1 MQTESELKKHEFRII
16 YIIAE
21 KNCTI
26 SGGGIF
32 GETFIMWEL
41 CPLRR
46 RDLWKRRDDTEG
58 GTDSVHSSM
67 HHNNISQGDSDFG
80 RADLDQP
87 LLYHWWKRYK

>member
-26 SGGGIF
+26 FGGGIF

-41 CPLRR
+41 CPLASGPVKAQGRR
-46 RDLWKRRDDTEG
+46 G
-58 GTDSVHSSM
+58 GWDRLGAQQHA
-67 HHNNISQGDSDFG
+67 SQQHIAG
-80 RADLDQP
+80 RL
-87 LLYHWWKRYK
+87 

>member
-26 SGGGIF
+26 FGGGIF

-46 RDLWKRRDDTEG
+46 RDL
-58 GTDSVHSSM
+58 
-67 HHNNISQGDSDFG
+67 
-80 RADLDQP
+80 
-87 LLYHWWKRYK
+87 